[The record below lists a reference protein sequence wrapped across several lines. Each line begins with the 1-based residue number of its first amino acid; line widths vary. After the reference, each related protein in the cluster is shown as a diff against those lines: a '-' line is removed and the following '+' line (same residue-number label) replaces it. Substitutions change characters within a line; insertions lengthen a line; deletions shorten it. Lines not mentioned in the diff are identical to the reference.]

1 MNGMG
6 TLLHHTSA
14 AWMIVCCTTGLFQPR
29 TRETLAVTL
38 PLVGQ
43 HLGVLMKY
51 HSIPVYALVNLC
63 LEIWWEW
70 ELIGQQKMFKREW
83 GYHASSH
90 GCSLTMLFAHWLY
103 WGAAIIGVP
112 EMLSP
117 AKEKEEEG
125 DAESPP
131 DLTAVQVALHKPG
144 THDVEQ
150 SPSGA
155 VGEDGSSAP
164 NRSPSGSPFGRR
176 SLKSHGTL
184 ANWANVQTSTASPTR
199 RASGSRESRWSSR
212 SSSASGVP
220 ASPASP
226 TSERFSLASDTR

>member
-14 AWMIVCCTTGLFQPR
+14 AWLIVCCTTGLFQPR

-117 AKEKEEEG
+117 AKEKEEEEG

-131 DLTAVQVALHKPG
+131 DLSAVQVALHKPG

-164 NRSPSGSPFGRR
+164 NRSPSGSFGKR

-199 RASGSRESRWSSR
+199 RASGCRESRGSSR
-212 SSSASGVP
+212 RFSASGVP

-226 TSERFSLASDTR
+226 T